1 MKQTYNPKTAA
12 VSTYTLLVRSEEK
25 ERSLSETAVY
35 LLFTLSAVFSIWQAA
50 QQPVNLPTGSVLPS
64 ATVVHSAPAQNQG
77 V

>member
-1 MKQTYNPKTAA
+1 MKQTYNPKTAS

-50 QQPVNLPTGSVLPS
+50 QQPVNLPTGAVLPS
-64 ATVVHSAPAQNQG
+64 AAVVHSAPAQHQG